1 MKKRTGVNLVLL
13 LYKKLVREKIRGNSP
28 FLTK

>member
-1 MKKRTGVNLVLL
+1 MKKGRGVNLVLL
-13 LYKKLVREKIRGNSP
+13 LYKKLVREKIRENSP

>member
-13 LYKKLVREKIRGNSP
+13 LYKKLVREKIRENST